1 MELSAEFQRALEAE
15 VARLTE
21 QGPSRQ
27 RIDSAFDTAM
37 NELNQGL
44 QVLRQAK
51 KLPGLDAGAL
61 RAIDKALADIAQ
73 AGKSLFRAKGIA
85 LRQAQ

>member
-1 MELSAEFQRALEAE
+1 MELSAEFQQALEAE
-15 VARLTE
+15 VTRLTE

-27 RIDSAFDTAM
+27 QIDSAFDTAM

-61 RAIDKALADIAQ
+61 RAIDKALTDIAQ